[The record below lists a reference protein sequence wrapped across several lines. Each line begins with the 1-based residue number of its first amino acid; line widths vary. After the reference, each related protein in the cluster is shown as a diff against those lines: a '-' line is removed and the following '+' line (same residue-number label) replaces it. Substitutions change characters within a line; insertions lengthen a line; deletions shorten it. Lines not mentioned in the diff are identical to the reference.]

1 MFLGGFTLSR
11 PVSFVF
17 REIFLHSNHGRPLE
31 VTDVFF
37 FLGRFVLNFVL
48 DFVLSYYRILATPLG
63 VGNLGCSFPKLN
75 SAAEFH
81 LYYLTMSGKDQ
92 DLALFISKTST
103 TFYVF

>member
-1 MFLGGFTLSR
+1 M
-11 PVSFVF
+11 P
-17 REIFLHSNHGRPLE
+17 
-31 VTDVFF
+31 
-37 FLGRFVLNFVL
+37 
-48 DFVLSYYRILATPLG
+48 VLSYYRILATPLG